1 MSGKS
6 GVANSHEGAL
16 LGWFQ
21 LPANRGFHIARPA
34 GDPRLDDQAW
44 RNDFRILANRFKCAP
59 VGAHSRVAPFPTG
72 MPERSYEV
80 AGQIFELARTGSCLN
95 ISMRG
100 RLDQAW
106 RSGYC
111 ERMELRS
118 LPKIELHLHLDCSLS
133 FQAVSRL
140 APSVTREEYQR
151 DYIAPER
158 CANLADFL
166 SRAPKGFRLMQ
177 TEDALRL
184 VTEDVFQQLIDD
196 GVIYAEIRFAP
207 LLHMERGLSPERV
220 VSVVERSVERLI
232 RETGMQAGLILCT
245 LRHFT
250 EAQSMLTA
258 KLLKE
263 FRGSRVVALDL
274 AGDEAGFPLHTHI
287 AAYRYAQEHGLFRTA
302 HAGEGLGPESVWET
316 LRLLDPHR
324 IGHGTRSIEDPK
336 LVEHLRRKRIHL
348 EICPTSNVQIIP
360 SIGSVQE
367 HPIDRLY
374 RAGVSLNVNSDSR
387 MLTPTTLTKE
397 YESLQR
403 VFNWSEQD
411 LLRTNLMALDTAFAD
426 DAVKQQPRE
435 RFLEAFGRTNP
446 SS

>member
-177 TEDALRL
+177 TEDALCL
-184 VTEDVFQQLIDD
+184 VTEDVFRQLIDD

-220 VSVVERSVERLI
+220 VSVVERSVDHLI

-250 EAQSMLTA
+250 EAQSLLTA
-258 KLLKE
+258 ELVE
-263 FRGSRVVALDL
+263 QFRGSRVVALDL
-274 AGDEAGFPLHTHI
+274 AGDEAGYPLDAHVG
-287 AAYRYAQEHGLFRTA
+287 AYRYAREHGLFRTA

-316 LRLLDPHR
+316 LRLLNPHR

-336 LVEHLRRKRIHL
+336 LVEHLRRERIHL
-348 EICPTSNVQIIP
+348 EICPSANVQIIP
-360 SIGSVQE
+360 SIGSMEE
-367 HPIDRLY
+367 HPIDHLY
-374 RAGVSLNVNSDSR
+374 RSGVSLNVNSDSR
-387 MLTPTTLTKE
+387 MLTPTTLSKE
-397 YESLQR
+397 YKSLQH
-403 VFNWSEQD
+403 VFNWTEQD
-411 LLRTNLMALDTAFAD
+411 FLRANLMGLEAAFAD
-426 DAVKQQPRE
+426 DGMRKQLRAQLLDANGGANLP
-435 RFLEAFGRTNP
+435 A
-446 SS
+446 